1 MDIKTGV
8 MYKVLG
14 SSNLDS
20 VGLLE
25 DQGPDLV
32 MRVDYL
38 KGGSYLYWP
47 VTKDEFIGLFD
58 GSASVGS
65 NVRVL
70 IYGKSYKK
78 ME

>member
-47 VTKDEFIGLFD
+47 VAKDEFIGLFD

-70 IYGKSYKK
+70 ISGKSYKK

>member
-1 MDIKTGV
+1 MDIEIGV
-8 MYKVLG
+8 MYQVFG

-38 KGGSYLYWP
+38 KGASYLYWP
-47 VTKDEFIGLFD
+47 VTRDEFIGLFD
-58 GSASVGS
+58 GSASVGL

-70 IYGKSYKK
+70 ISGKSYKK

>member
-1 MDIKTGV
+1 MDIGIGV
-8 MYKVLG
+8 MYQVAG

-38 KGGSYLYWP
+38 KGASYLYWP
-47 VTKDEFIGLFD
+47 VTRDEFIGLFD

-70 IYGKSYKK
+70 ISGKSYKK

>member
-70 IYGKSYKK
+70 ISGKSYKK

>member
-1 MDIKTGV
+1 MDIEIGV
-8 MYKVLG
+8 MYQVAV

-20 VGLLE
+20 VGLLD
-25 DQGPDLV
+25 DQGTDLV

-47 VTKDEFIGLFD
+47 VTGDEFVELFD
-58 GSASVGS
+58 GSASIGTK
-65 NVRVL
+65 VRAF
-70 IYGKSYKK
+70 ISGKSYKK

>member
-1 MDIKTGV
+1 MDINIGV
-8 MYKVLG
+8 MYQIAG

-20 VGLLE
+20 IGLLE
-25 DQGPDLV
+25 DQGPGLV
-32 MRVDYL
+32 MKVDYL

-47 VTKDEFIGLFD
+47 VTKEEFIELFD
-58 GSASVGS
+58 GSSSVGS

-70 IYGKSYKK
+70 ISGKSYKK

>member
-1 MDIKTGV
+1 MDIEIGV

-47 VTKDEFIGLFD
+47 VTRDEFIGLFD

-70 IYGKSYKK
+70 ISGKSYKK

>member
-1 MDIKTGV
+1 MNIEIGV
-8 MYKVLG
+8 MYQVAG

-25 DQGPDLV
+25 DQGTDLV

-70 IYGKSYKK
+70 ISGKSYKK